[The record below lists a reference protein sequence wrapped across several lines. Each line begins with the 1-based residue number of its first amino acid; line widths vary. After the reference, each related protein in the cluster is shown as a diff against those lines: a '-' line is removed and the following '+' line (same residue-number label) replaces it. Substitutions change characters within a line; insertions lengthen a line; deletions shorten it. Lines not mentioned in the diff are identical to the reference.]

1 VLIMH
6 PLKDGTAGGS
16 LVTVS
21 VGGVQVGNPRG

>member
-1 VLIMH
+1 VVIH

-21 VGGVQVGNPRG
+21 VGGVKIGEARS